1 MHSHYDRVKM
11 AKVTEVDK
19 FEEQMPNLANSS
31 SCIEI
36 SNYISRQSTQRGEAM
51 FGDEGLAIADANNK
65 SMGDVL
71 AG

>member
-1 MHSHYDRVKM
+1 
-11 AKVTEVDK
+11 
-19 FEEQMPNLANSS
+19 MPNLANSS

-51 FGDEGLAIADANNK
+51 FGDDGLAVADANNK

-71 AG
+71 AGSNVDQFEFRIGTMKAKLD